1 MAKNKCPECPA
12 CLPGWLVQFGD
23 LMSLLLCFFILLLS
37 MATMD
42 KKKVEEYFE
51 VMKRS
56 MGFLE
61 GAEDTAAAEKE
72 KLAAEHMD
80 ATEAGNE
87 GDAGAGNDNGEYIEA
102 LEEIAQA
109 YNEATD
115 SQETEDMVVVT
126 KNNNEY
132 TMDIPASLMFG
143 DGDYMIQNEQAI
155 KFLTKISRV
164 VRTMED
170 KMDIEIG
177 GHASVDETIKTGGIA
192 RDNWDLSALR
202 SISIV
207 KELIKNK
214 IEPARLK
221 VSAYGSYRPKS
232 DVGVENRR
240 VELRF
245 VTTDVKDSGLKESNF
260 FDRVQD

>member
-1 MAKNKCPECPA
+1 MAKDKCPECPK

-51 VMKRS
+51 IMKRS

-72 KLAAEHMD
+72 KLAAENMD
-80 ATEAGNE
+80 ASEAGNE

-109 YNEATD
+109 YNEATE
-115 SQETEDMVVVT
+115 SKETEEMVVVI
-126 KNNNEY
+126 KNNNEFS
-132 TMDIPASLMFG
+132 MDIPASLLFG
-143 DGDYMIQNEQAI
+143 DGSYTLNDELAT
-155 KFLTKISRV
+155 KFLGKIARV

-170 KMDIEIG
+170 TMDIEIV
-177 GHASVDETIKTGGIA
+177 GHASVDETISGGIA
-192 RDNWDLSALR
+192 RDTWDLSALR
-202 SISIV
+202 SIAIV
-207 KELIKNK
+207 KELMKNK

-221 VSAYGSYRPKS
+221 VAGYGSYRPKS
-232 DVGVENRR
+232 EVGSENRR

-245 VTTDVKDSGLKESNF
+245 VTNNEAEANLQNSNF
-260 FDRVQD
+260 FDKMKE